1 MSNGTPLVWVDCEM
15 TGLDFENDA
24 LVEIACVVTDSEL
37 NPLDDG
43 ITVVIKPP
51 AQALE
56 NMNSFV
62 TNMHTESGLINE
74 LDDGITLEE
83 AQDQLLTYV
92 KQHVPEKFSAPL
104 AGSSVYV
111 DRRFINRDLPE
122 LDAYLHYRLI
132 DVSSIKE
139 LARRWYPKAHTLS
152 PPKHGGHRAMADTLE
167 SIAEL
172 RYYREAVFIDEP
184 GRDETYLKNASER
197 HEIQPED
204 AGDTRPSEPSN
215 DSANQN

>member
-1 MSNGTPLVWVDCEM
+1 MSESTPNAGTPLVWVDCEM

-24 LVEIACVVTDSEL
+24 LVEVACVVTDSEL

-51 AQALE
+51 AEAVE
-56 NMNSFV
+56 NMNDFV
-62 TNMHTESGLINE
+62 RNMHTESGLINE
-74 LDDGITLEE
+74 LDSGISLSE
-83 AQDQLLTYV
+83 AQDQLLEYV
-92 KQHVPEKFSAPL
+92 KGHVPESFTAPL

-122 LDAYLHYRLI
+122 FDEYLHYRLI
-132 DVSSIKE
+132 DVSSVKE
-139 LARRWYPKAHTLS
+139 LARRWYPKAHTHA

-172 RYYREAVFIDEP
+172 RYYREAVFVDEP
-184 GRDETYLKNASER
+184 GRDVDVLKEASKR
-197 HEIQPED
+197 HEIKPEKED
-204 AGDTRPSEPSN
+204 EES
-215 DSANQN
+215 

>member
-15 TGLDFENDA
+15 TGLDFNNDA
-24 LVEIACVVTDSEL
+24 LVEVACVVTDSEL
-37 NPLDDG
+37 NPLDEG

-51 AQALE
+51 AEAID
-56 NMNSFV
+56 NMNDFV
-62 TNMHTESGLINE
+62 RNMHTESGLINE
-74 LDDGITLEE
+74 LDSGISLEE
-83 AQDQLLTYV
+83 AQEQLLEYV
-92 KQHVPEKFSAPL
+92 QGHIPEKFTAPL

-122 LDAYLHYRLI
+122 FDAFLHYRLI

-139 LARRWYPKAHTLS
+139 LARRWYPKAHTHA

-172 RYYREAVFIDEP
+172 RYYREAVFVDEP
-184 GRDETYLKNASER
+184 GRDVEFLKEASGR
-197 HEIQPED
+197 HEIRPE
-204 AGDTRPSEPSN
+204 R
-215 DSANQN
+215 SANES

>member
-1 MSNGTPLVWVDCEM
+1 MSESTPLVWVDCEM

-24 LVEIACVVTDSEL
+24 LVEVACVVTDSEL

-51 AQALE
+51 TEAVE
-56 NMNSFV
+56 NMNDFV
-62 TNMHTESGLINE
+62 RNMHTESGLINE
-74 LDDGITLEE
+74 FDDGITLSE
-83 AQDQLLTYV
+83 AEDQLLNYV
-92 KQHVPEKFSAPL
+92 KSHVSEGFTAPL

-139 LARRWYPKAHTLS
+139 LSRRWYPKAHTHA
-152 PPKHGGHRAMADTLE
+152 PAKHGGHRAMADTLE

-172 RYYREAVFIDEP
+172 RYYREAVMLDET
-184 GRDETYLKNASER
+184 GRDVDFLKDASIR
-197 HEIQPED
+197 HEI
-204 AGDTRPSEPSN
+204 RPDSDNSQG
-215 DSANQN
+215 SAN

>member
-24 LVEIACVVTDSEL
+24 LVEVACVITDSEL

-74 LDDGITLEE
+74 LDYGITLEE
-83 AQDQLLTYV
+83 AQDQLLSYV
-92 KQHVPEKFSAPL
+92 KRHVAEKFSAPL

-132 DVSSIKE
+132 DVS
-139 LARRWYPKAHTLS
+139 
-152 PPKHGGHRAMADTLE
+152 
-167 SIAEL
+167 
-172 RYYREAVFIDEP
+172 
-184 GRDETYLKNASER
+184 
-197 HEIQPED
+197 
-204 AGDTRPSEPSN
+204 
-215 DSANQN
+215 